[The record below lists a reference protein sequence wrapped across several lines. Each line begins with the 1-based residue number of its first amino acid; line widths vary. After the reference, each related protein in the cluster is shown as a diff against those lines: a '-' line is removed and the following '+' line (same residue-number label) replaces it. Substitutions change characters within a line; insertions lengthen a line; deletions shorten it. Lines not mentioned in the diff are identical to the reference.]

1 MTTEGASP
9 PEEREEGAG
18 RRFAAS
24 RELALAAIL
33 VVVLVAMAFLSE
45 EFLTARNL
53 LEMTRFIVEIG
64 LLALP
69 MTLIIITKGIDLSV
83 GANLALSAV
92 AFGLSWQAGVPL
104 VPAALIG
111 VLTGTV
117 GGLLNGVT
125 SAYVGVPPLVVTL
138 ATFGAY
144 RGIALGLSQGR
155 GVSGFPDWFYVLGQ
169 GSIGP
174 VPVQLIVFALAA
186 VVFLVVLHRTPF
198 GRAVYAIG
206 HNERAAQHAGIPV
219 RRLLL
224 SLYTLSG
231 TLAGLAAIVY
241 VSRVGTAKGN
251 AGANYELEAIT
262 AVVLGGTSIAGGTGS
277 IPGTLL
283 GLAIIISLR
292 FGMILG
298 GVDANI
304 RSLVLGLALIVA
316 VLVYQLAGR
325 RSA

>member
-1 MTTEGASP
+1 MSADNTL
-9 PEEREEGAG
+9 ERPT
-18 RRFAAS
+18 RRVRVS
-24 RELALAAIL
+24 REIVLAGVL
-33 VVVLVAMAFLSE
+33 VVVLITMSFLSE
-45 EFLTARNL
+45 EFLTVTNL

-69 MTLIIITKGIDLSV
+69 MTLVIITKGIDLSV
-83 GANLALSAV
+83 GSNLALSAI
-92 AFGLSWQAGVPL
+92 AFGLSWQSGVPL
-104 VPAALIG
+104 PLAALLG
-111 VLTGTV
+111 VLAGSA

-125 SAYVGVPPLVVTL
+125 TAYIGVPPLVVTL

-155 GVSGFPDWFYVLGQ
+155 GVSGFPDWFYTFGQ

-174 VPVQLIVFALAA
+174 VPVQLIIFAVAAVLFAL
-186 VVFLVVLHRTPF
+186 LLHRTTL
-198 GRAVYAIG
+198 GRSIYAIG
-206 HNERAAQHAGIPV
+206 HNVRAARHAGIPV
-219 RRLLL
+219 RRTLLW
-224 SLYTLSG
+224 LYTLSG
-231 TLAGLAAIVY
+231 TMAGLAAIIY

-251 AGANYELEAIT
+251 AGANYELDAIT
-262 AVVLGGTSIAGGTGS
+262 AVVLGGTSIAGGSGS

-304 RSLVLGLALIVA
+304 RSLVLGLALIGA
-316 VLVYQLAGR
+316 VLSYQLLSRAK
-325 RSA
+325 A